1 MTTTYKIGD
10 VEVKVKSKRKF
21 SAAVAQN
28 KQAAIE
34 QQATPPK
41 PQVAE
46 EKKQAKKPKQPQKK
60 DYPPYCFL
68 APAKAAYQN
77 VTKALEAGRFLFV
90 LHQAKVILEPSQ
102 ISKVAQGKN
111 NGNLLVV
118 AETMDDEA
126 VFAEQVAYWKAKH
139 GIDLEQ
145 ATDRRVFLCHHFS
158 SVVTMCFQ
166 RTTVVFS
173 CNVRV
178 KPYLFPAAV
187 IEPAS
192 LEDLKRLANACRTVY
207 APLPEGLTKK
217 QKALI
222 NAAKHTK
229 SLSLLLVECNSA
241 KLDQQLIDVKTA

>member
-34 QQATPPK
+34 QQAT

-118 AETMDDEA
+118 AS
-126 VFAEQVAYWKAKH
+126 EQR
-139 GIDLEQ
+139 L
-145 ATDRRVFLCHHFS
+145 FS
-158 SVVTMCFQ
+158 RAMCASNLTSFQ
-166 RTTVVFS
+166 QR
-173 CNVRV
+173 
-178 KPYLFPAAV
+178 
-187 IEPAS
+187 
-192 LEDLKRLANACRTVY
+192 
-207 APLPEGLTKK
+207 
-217 QKALI
+217 
-222 NAAKHTK
+222 
-229 SLSLLLVECNSA
+229 
-241 KLDQQLIDVKTA
+241 